1 MRHVIYYLIVIQHLF
16 GNGVTDSKEEI
27 QTAEGT
33 GTIFVAPS
41 QSGSDIVFSATEA
54 SILGSATTSFERPDI
69 SCQPSQSNDFCSHQR
84 ALAMQVLPPTE
95 QAEGT
100 TLWYMRL
107 CLAAMLRQL
116 LCPQPE
122 HAAPSSM
129 ELHRMDGRR
138 RRIME
143 LCNKIFQ
150 VAKKEDREVTQTSQE
165 EQGELYSARLRPPW
179 NAKGQPNAP
188 TVTSTD
194 SGAPSGQAEEQ
205 LQSLVSKLKEKEAP
219 LSPEEVEHII
229 AETTTTT
236 VTSKNLN
243 QAARKLDQARE
254 KFQGAQKERRNLYT
268 KWSSYIEESVKRWK
282 SFAED
287 FASKDAALED
297 KVQKA
302 KEVMQTAKANLE
314 TIKELHSKQDEAFL
328 GDVMEVPSG
337 ADEEAMKVESAEAIQ
352 QGIASMVSSLDAI
365 RIKPADEE
373 NAEASVAKKP
383 KLAHAGPGSASLQP
397 FGKPSK

>member
-1 MRHVIYYLIVIQHLF
+1 M
-16 GNGVTDSKEEI
+16 
-27 QTAEGT
+27 
-33 GTIFVAPS
+33 
-41 QSGSDIVFSATEA
+41 
-54 SILGSATTSFERPDI
+54 PDF
-69 SCQPSQSNDFCSHQR
+69 D
-84 ALAMQVLPPTE
+84 
-95 QAEGT
+95 
-100 TLWYMRL
+100 
-107 CLAAMLRQL
+107 
-116 LCPQPE
+116 
-122 HAAPSSM
+122 
-129 ELHRMDGRR
+129 
-138 RRIME
+138 
-143 LCNKIFQ
+143 
-150 VAKKEDREVTQTSQE
+150 
-165 EQGELYSARLRPPW
+165 PPW

-254 KFQGAQKERRNLYT
+254 KFQGAQKERRNLHT

>member
-1 MRHVIYYLIVIQHLF
+1 M
-16 GNGVTDSKEEI
+16 
-27 QTAEGT
+27 
-33 GTIFVAPS
+33 
-41 QSGSDIVFSATEA
+41 
-54 SILGSATTSFERPDI
+54 
-69 SCQPSQSNDFCSHQR
+69 
-84 ALAMQVLPPTE
+84 
-95 QAEGT
+95 
-100 TLWYMRL
+100 
-107 CLAAMLRQL
+107 
-116 LCPQPE
+116 
-122 HAAPSSM
+122 
-129 ELHRMDGRR
+129 
-138 RRIME
+138 
-143 LCNKIFQ
+143 
-150 VAKKEDREVTQTSQE
+150 
-165 EQGELYSARLRPPW
+165 
-179 NAKGQPNAP
+179 
-188 TVTSTD
+188 
-194 SGAPSGQAEEQ
+194 
-205 LQSLVSKLKEKEAP
+205 
-219 LSPEEVEHII
+219 
-229 AETTTTT
+229 
-236 VTSKNLN
+236 
-243 QAARKLDQARE
+243 
-254 KFQGAQKERRNLYT
+254 
-268 KWSSYIEESVKRWK
+268 K

>member
-16 GNGVTDSKEEI
+16 GDGVTDSKEEI

-54 SILGSATTSFERPDI
+54 SILGSATTSFEDPT
-69 SCQPSQSNDFCSHQR
+69 F
-84 ALAMQVLPPTE
+84 LA
-95 QAEGT
+95 
-100 TLWYMRL
+100 
-107 CLAAMLRQL
+107 
-116 LCPQPE
+116 
-122 HAAPSSM
+122 S
-129 ELHRMDGRR
+129 LHRAMTSAAIKEPWRCKYCLR
-138 RRIME
+138 
-143 LCNKIFQ
+143 LNKQKALRCGTCDSVWQQCYDSYYVHNQNTQRQ
-150 VAKKEDREVTQTSQE
+150 VAWNYTGWTEEEDESWNYATRSSKSPRRKTGKSPRRPKKNKENSTVPDFD
-165 EQGELYSARLRPPW
+165 PPW

-254 KFQGAQKERRNLYT
+254 KFQGAQKERRNLHT
-268 KWSSYIEESVKRWK
+268 KWSSYIEESVKR
-282 SFAED
+282 
-287 FASKDAALED
+287 
-297 KVQKA
+297 
-302 KEVMQTAKANLE
+302 
-314 TIKELHSKQDEAFL
+314 
-328 GDVMEVPSG
+328 
-337 ADEEAMKVESAEAIQ
+337 
-352 QGIASMVSSLDAI
+352 
-365 RIKPADEE
+365 
-373 NAEASVAKKP
+373 
-383 KLAHAGPGSASLQP
+383 
-397 FGKPSK
+397 

>member
-1 MRHVIYYLIVIQHLF
+1 MTSAAIKEPWRCKYCLRLNKQKALRCGTCDSVWQQCYDSYYVHNQ
-16 GNGVTDSKEEI
+16 NT
-27 QTAEGT
+27 
-33 GTIFVAPS
+33 
-41 QSGSDIVFSATEA
+41 
-54 SILGSATTSFERPDI
+54 
-69 SCQPSQSNDFCSHQR
+69 QR
-84 ALAMQVLPPTE
+84 
-95 QAEGT
+95 
-100 TLWYMRL
+100 
-107 CLAAMLRQL
+107 
-116 LCPQPE
+116 
-122 HAAPSSM
+122 
-129 ELHRMDGRR
+129 
-138 RRIME
+138 
-143 LCNKIFQ
+143 Q
-150 VAKKEDREVTQTSQE
+150 VAWNYTGWTEEEDESWNYATRSSKSPRRKTGKSPRRPKKNKENSTVPDFD
-165 EQGELYSARLRPPW
+165 PPW

-254 KFQGAQKERRNLYT
+254 KFQGAQKERRNLHT

-383 KLAHAGPGSASLQP
+383 KLAHAGTGSASLQP
-397 FGKPSK
+397 FGKPSKYMRLALGISIVCAYMIASTNQRRSPPSGITASLKKNVF